1 MAIVKMKKMYLFGLN
16 EERDKIVGALQKLGV
31 AEIADLREKD
41 IDIDITEHQF
51 SEQVNSELSKIELK
65 LTRLKFAIDFLK
77 PYGKKLNPLI
87 YGRPKVSMKKLQEL
101 LNRESEVFNVI
112 DSLSDLDQKISRL
125 KSEESRIKNKVELM
139 KPWERLD
146 IPVEELG
153 NAGSVEVRAVVIPKK
168 NFKSFRDKMA
178 EKELPVDII
187 PVGEG
192 REEEFLLIV
201 YHISVKSDIQELFK
215 EFSVNTEEF
224 EGFTGTP
231 LKIIAGLQ
239 ERLKNIETERQEIK
253 TEISRLANWLLDIEA
268 LYDYWFVEKKKKENF
283 MKMAG
288 TEKVFLMKAWVP
300 EPSVGAVK
308 EAITSVTSAAYIVFT
323 EPSEDDDIPVVLS
336 NPRLVQPFEIITEL
350 YSLPNPREIDPNVF
364 MAPFYFVFFGMMVSD
379 AAYGLVLSLLSGLA
393 LWKLKLK
400 GMGKKLAELLF
411 LGGISTFIWGM
422 IFGSWF
428 GDLIKVK
435 PLWLNPLDNPLA
447 VLFLSFAFGLIQ
459 IYTGIILSAYKN
471 IRKGRVADAFM
482 DQGLWLV
489 LLTGL
494 VMMAFPNLAGIA
506 KYVTAAGAIGLVLT
520 QGRSQKNILKKF
532 MSGLLSLYNVTSY
545 LSDVLSYSRLLAL
558 GLATGVIAT
567 VINTMARMLG
577 VNIFGYIAMLLVLIG
592 GHLFNVAVNALGA
605 YVHSSRLQYIE
616 FFGKFYEGGGKPFQP
631 LRIDTKYVDLEDI
644 GRVNLK
650 NQTFE
655 GGV

>member
-16 EERDKIVGALQKLGV
+16 KERDKILGVLQKLGA
-31 AEIADLREKD
+31 AEIADLREED
-41 IDIDITEHQF
+41 IDIDVTERQLP
-51 SEQVNSELSKIELK
+51 EQLGSELSELELK
-65 LTRLKFAIDFLK
+65 LSRLKFAIDFLK
-77 PYGKKLNPLI
+77 PYGKELNPLI
-87 YGRPKVSMKKLQEL
+87 HGRPKVSVKKLQDL
-101 LNRESEVFNVI
+101 LNRESEIFDLI
-112 DSLSDLDQKISRL
+112 DSLSALDQKLSRL
-125 KSEESRIKNKVELM
+125 KTEESRIKSQVELI
-139 KPWERLD
+139 KPWEQMD

-153 NAGSVEVRAVVIPKK
+153 ATGRVEVRAVAVPKK
-168 NFKSFRDKMA
+168 DFKSLRDKVV
-178 EKELPVDII
+178 EKELPVEII

-192 REEEFLLIV
+192 REKSLLLTV
-201 YHISVKSDIQELFK
+201 YHISAKSDIQELFK
-215 EFSVNTEEF
+215 EFAVDTEEF
-224 EGFTGTP
+224 TGFRGTP
-231 LKIIAGLQ
+231 AKIIAQLQ
-239 ERLKNIETERQEIK
+239 ERLKAIETERQKIK
-253 TEISRLANWLLDIEA
+253 TEISRLANRLLDMEA
-268 LYDYWFVEKKKKENF
+268 LYDYWLLEKQKKENF

-308 EAITSVTSAAYIVFT
+308 EAITSVTSAAHIIFT
-323 EPSEDDDIPVVLS
+323 EPSEEDDIPVVLS
-336 NPRLVQPFEIITEL
+336 NPRLVQPFEVVTEL
-350 YSLPNPREIDPNVF
+350 YSLPNPRGIDPNVF

-379 AAYGLVLSLLSGLA
+379 AVYGLVLSLLSGLA

-400 GMGKKLAELLF
+400 GVGKKLVELLF

-422 IFGSWF
+422 IFGSWL
-428 GDLIKVK
+428 GDLIKIK

-471 IRKGRVADAFM
+471 IKNGKIADAFL

-494 VMMAFPNLAGIA
+494 VMMAFPNLTRIA
-506 KYVTAAGAIGLVLT
+506 KYVTIAGAGGLVLT

-532 MSGLLSLYNVTSY
+532 ISGLLSLYNVTGY

-567 VINTMARMLG
+567 VINTMARMLA
-577 VNIFGYIAMLLVLIG
+577 VNILGYIAMLLVLLG

-631 LRIDTKYVDLEDI
+631 LRIETKYVDLE
-644 GRVNLK
+644 V
-650 NQTFE
+650 
-655 GGV
+655 

>member
-16 EERDKIVGALQKLGV
+16 EERDKIVGVLQKLGA
-31 AEIADLREKD
+31 AEIADLKEED
-41 IDIDITEHQF
+41 IDIDITEHKF
-51 SEQVNSELSKIELK
+51 PEQVGNELSKLELK
-65 LTRLKFAIDFLK
+65 LSRLKYAIDFLK
-77 PYGKKLNPLI
+77 PYGKELNPLI
-87 YGRPKVSMKKLQEL
+87 YGRPKISREKLQDL
-101 LNRESEVFNVI
+101 LNREREVFDLI
-112 DSLSDLDQKISRL
+112 DSLSGLDQKLSRL
-125 KSEESRIKNKVELM
+125 KTEESRIRNQVELI

-153 NAGSVEVRAVVIPKK
+153 ETGSVEARAVVVSKK
-168 NFKSFRDKMA
+168 NFKAFRDKMA
-178 EKELPVDII
+178 EKELAVEII
-187 PVGEG
+187 PVEEG
-192 REEEFLLIV
+192 REEGFLLIV
-201 YHISVKSDIQELFK
+201 YHVSAKSDIQEVFK
-215 EFSVNTEEF
+215 EFSVDTERF

-231 LKIIAGLQ
+231 AKILAELQ
-239 ERLKNIETERQEIK
+239 ERLKAIETERQRIK
-253 TEISRLANWLLDIEA
+253 AEISTLVNRLLDIKA
-268 LYDYWFVEKKKKENF
+268 LYDYWFVERQKKENF

-308 EAITSVTSAAYIVFT
+308 EAITSVTSAAHIIFT
-323 EPSEDDDIPVVLS
+323 EPSEEDDIPVVLS

-400 GMGKKLAELLF
+400 GMGKKLVELLF

-447 VLFLSFAFGLIQ
+447 VLFLSFGLGLIQ

-471 IRKGRVADAFM
+471 IRKGKIVDAFM
-482 DQGLWLV
+482 DEGLWLV

-494 VMMAFPNLAGIA
+494 VMMAFPNFAGIA
-506 KYVTAAGAIGLVLT
+506 KYMAIAGAVGLVLT

-532 MSGLLSLYNVTSY
+532 TSGLLSLYNVTSY

-631 LRIDTKYVDLEDI
+631 LRIETKYMDLED
-644 GRVNLK
+644 R
-650 NQTFE
+650 
-655 GGV
+655 